1 MCEHNAEYVTKGVC
15 VLISTMYGGSSIPS
29 NTNINI
35 ATSGA

>member
-15 VLISTMYGGSSIPS
+15 VLISTMYGGIVPS